1 MQIILNEPSQAHKA
15 LQKVWLDVKNKLLA
29 GKRQVLELRDYDD
42 CVTNLQRRYYHGFV
56 LLEISKQA
64 LVDGKK
70 YNLDTWKEYMRKIYL
85 GDKIV
90 TTINPMTGAETKE
103 VVRVSS
109 ESLTI
114 TGYNALIEQV
124 TAFAVTDLGVNF
136 NQDFDAWIAEQVGAL

>member
-42 CVTNLQRRYYHGFV
+42 CVTSQMRKYYHGFV

-64 LVDGKK
+64 VIDGKK

-136 NQDFDAWIAEQVGAL
+136 NQDFDAWMAEQGTA